1 MLRNIDTDEIAF
13 LNECNRTSLCCLR
26 AYMTDGRT
34 AGCAGKTAVCDQG
47 YGRTKSHTCNGRS
60 RIQHFTHTRTTLWSL
75 IADHNN
81 ITCHN
86 LAAADCLDGILLA
99 VKDSGRAFMN
109 LHLRNN
115 GRTFDNCGIRC
126 QVSFQN
132 GDTAGLAVWILNWT
146 DDLRIFVDTSFDVLP
161 YGLSG
166 YCHTLC
172 VQQIQLVQLIHN
184 GINTACL
191 VQLLDIVVSCRSQMA
206 EVRGLLADGVCHL
219 RIQLYACL
227 MRNGRQMQH
236 TVGGTSQ
243 CHIDGQSVQECFFCH
258 DVSWT
263 DILF

>member
-1 MLRNIDTDEIAF
+1 MLRNIDTDQIAF
-13 LNECNRTSLCCLR
+13 LNECDRTALCCLR

-34 AGCAGKTAVCDQG
+34 AGCAGKTAVRDQG

-75 IADHNN
+75 ITDDNN
-81 ITCHN
+81 VACHD

-132 GDTAGLAVWILNWT
+132 GDTAGLAVWILNRA
-146 DDLRIFVDTSFDVLP
+146 DDLRIFIDTSFDVLP

-191 VQLLDIVVSCRSQMA
+191 VQLLDVVVSCRSQMT

-243 CHIDGQSVQECFFCH
+243 CHIDGQSV
-258 DVSWT
+258 
-263 DILF
+263 